1 MGLSQSDMAALIGVS
16 PESYRVWESGRRP
29 VPPGVTDCAR
39 TAVEASRRALLS
51 MTQLAACLQVHPRT
65 LRAAARN
72 GRLAVTY
79 DTRSAFGR
87 PVPRATVAAGEAF
100 KRQHY
105 RRTTR
110 WTPPVVGPTWSV
122 VPENYDAQLVGL
134 RMRLGLTQSELAER
148 IGAASKAVVYQWES
162 RKRVPSPVLWARAQ
176 RLRAPSAST
185 AHGRR
190 TAPPTHGSSTPHV
203 R

>member
-1 MGLSQSDMAALIGVS
+1 MSSVS
-16 PESYRVWESGRRP
+16 RSGPAPRP
-29 VPPGVTDCAR
+29 AS
-39 TAVEASRRALLS
+39 ASRRPPIAPTSGECGGQPDHNGSSRRRLRSPRRARPPREPSRCARRGGGHVLLGTVLSVWAWRTAGRLQPRAVSGGAVVQRTLTRLTFGSGLQTDVLLS
-51 MTQLAACLQVHPRT
+51 MAQLAACLQVHPRT
-65 LRAAARN
+65 LRAAARH

-100 KRQHY
+100 KRLHY

-134 RMRLGLTQSELAER
+134 RMRLG
-148 IGAASKAVVYQWES
+148 
-162 RKRVPSPVLWARAQ
+162 
-176 RLRAPSAST
+176 
-185 AHGRR
+185 
-190 TAPPTHGSSTPHV
+190 
-203 R
+203 